1 MLVVPVFPQHTQCLV
16 MSLTKK
22 VMGFSLCVVYEG
34 DLSGEVV
41 TDNNGRFVLTGL
53 QGSTEISVV
62 EGGWDFETITV
73 SKKTDDALIKGFRK
87 SYLLTIFVEGEG
99 TVEKEEFI
107 VSQELDYY
115 HGASVRLTAI
125 PEVGWSFSHWE
136 GDLEGSKNPVDL
148 FVDGHKTITAVFMTS
163 VSLSVTVDGEG
174 LVEVEPEKQSYP

>member
-53 QGSTEISVV
+53 QGSTEISAV

-136 GDLEGSKNPVDL
+136 GDLERSKNPVDL
-148 FVDGHKTITAVFMTS
+148 FVDGHKTITAVFMTL